1 MKFLIFIIALLLFVA
16 GVYFLIRADYTL
28 SVVLLITMIAFLN
41 LTDHSPQ
48 P

>member
-1 MKFLIFIIALLLFVA
+1 MKILIFIIALLLFIA
-16 GVYFLIRADYTL
+16 GVYYLIRNDYTL
-28 SVVLLITMIAFLN
+28 SIVLLVTMIAFLN